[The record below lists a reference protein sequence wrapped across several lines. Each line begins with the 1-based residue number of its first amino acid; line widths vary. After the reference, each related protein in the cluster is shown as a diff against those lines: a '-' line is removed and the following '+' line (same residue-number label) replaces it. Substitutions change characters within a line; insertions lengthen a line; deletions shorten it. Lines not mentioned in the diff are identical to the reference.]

1 MMPSSSTYGRPIL
14 VVSSDTALL
23 ERIHQILTYLPL
35 EAPGRPESSTP
46 VTTDSPTEAAR
57 LVAQAHRN
65 GTPFS
70 MVITDRID
78 AAEEIWHQTPLP
90 VLHIGLL
97 EADMLNHAPADKL
110 LLLPT
115 SPHPLMLQQ
124 AVLALIGRAAAESA
138 LQRELEQ
145 EQTARRAQAEGAI
158 DALTELLEQIDP
170 DLAQRAERITNLTTR
185 TAAALDLPNT
195 KSLQIASRMSM
206 LGMTRLSASLREKI
220 RSGEP
225 LEDHEERARRLQTRT
240 AQKII
245 SLLPG
250 MEDAAQLLAFQAPSR
265 QSQAL
270 HLHPRKQLE
279 VTILRLA
286 LEIDARV
293 CSGLVPLTA
302 IEDIEAH
309 PPFSLR
315 ATVRDRNVM
324 GAMHDAC
331 LQERD
336 VKIAELRVDGLRPG
350 MILYD
355 NVYTTH
361 GTLIVSKN
369 QRIHL
374 MLIDRLKRFAAGVGV
389 RGPVK
394 VLVPRSLGRVNRR
407 RLAG

>member
-1 MMPSSSTYGRPIL
+1 M

-23 ERIHQILTYLPL
+23 KRIHQILTYLPL
-35 EAPGRPESSTP
+35 DAPGRPESGTP
-46 VTTDSPTEAAR
+46 VTTDSPAEAAR
-57 LVAQAHRN
+57 LVGQAHRN
-65 GTPFS
+65 DMPFGL
-70 MVITDRID
+70 VITDRMD
-78 AAEEIWHQTPLP
+78 AARQVWHQATLP
-90 VLHIGLL
+90 VLHVGLL
-97 EADMLNHAPADKL
+97 EAGELAGAPADQL
-110 LLLPT
+110 LLLPAD
-115 SPHPLMLQQ
+115 PHPMMLQQ
-124 AVLALIGRAAAESA
+124 AVLTLIGRAASERT
-138 LQRELEQ
+138 LQAALEQ
-145 EQTARRAQAEGAI
+145 EKEARQAEARGAL
-158 DALTELLEQIDP
+158 DALSELVEQIDP
-170 DLAQRAERITNLTTR
+170 DLARRAERITNLTTR
-185 TAAALDLPNT
+185 TAAALDLPNAEA
-195 KSLQIASRMSM
+195 LRVASRMSM
-206 LGMTRLSASLREKI
+206 LGMTRMSAALREKI
-220 RSGEP
+220 RTGAP

-250 MEDAAQLLAFQAPSR
+250 MEDAAQLLFFQAPTR
-265 QSQAL
+265 RSQAL
-270 HLHPRKQLE
+270 HLHPQKRLE
-279 VTILRLA
+279 ITILRLA
-286 LEIDARV
+286 LEIDVRI

-302 IEDIEAH
+302 IEDIESH
-309 PPFSLR
+309 PPLSLR
-315 ATVRDRNVM
+315 PMVRDRNLM

-374 MLIDRLKRFAAGVGV
+374 MLIDRLKRFSAGVGV

-394 VLVPRSLGRVNRR
+394 VLVPMSLGRVNRR